1 MSKVILICVVLAGMA
16 LIVAHAKGQP
26 DERKVLEAGYIQGLP
41 LSEFAASYLDPICDL
56 LEKDEY
62 DQAAPLLRQAVQ
74 QHPEDLV
81 AFVCLAQSDAA
92 YRNAELSR
100 LEKYKASPRGYPNL
114 SFRMGTLH
122 FYNAKATYFL
132 HSNIAAE
139 PELTRAKQLLEQ
151 AWKQNKAPIVGL
163 MYAEAN
169 LLPSPNFK
177 IKFGV
182 LEELI
187 AHLGGTQVYAAYQE
201 AKQNSWQTPTPS
213 ASQMPK
219 KNLKPLRGVVRLL
232 TSMSGMRV
240 GHGVKNGNH
249 YDFTYD
255 PVPPDR
261 QRMAQYFAKWRGAID
276 QALAQQ

>member
-1 MSKVILICVVLAGMA
+1 MA
-16 LIVAHAKGQP
+16 LIVAHANTQP
-26 DERKVLEAGYIQGLP
+26 DERKVLEAGFVQGLP
-41 LSEFAASYLDPICDL
+41 LSEFAAPNLEPACNL

-62 DQAAPLLRQAVQ
+62 DQAVPLLRQAVRQ
-74 QHPEDLV
+74 DPDDLV
-81 AFVCLAQSDAA
+81 AFVCLAQSDAT
-92 YRNAELSR
+92 YRNTELSR
-100 LEKYKASPRGYPNL
+100 LEKHEASTRNYSSL
-114 SFRMGTLH
+114 VFRMGTLH
-122 FYNAKATYFL
+122 FYNAKSTYLL

-169 LLPSPNFK
+169 LIPSPNFK
-177 IKFGV
+177 ISFEV
-182 LEELI
+182 LQKLI
-187 AHLGGTQVYAAYQE
+187 AQLGGTQVYTAYQE
-201 AKQNSWQTPTPS
+201 AKQNSWQTPIPS
-213 ASQMPK
+213 VIQVPK

-261 QRMAQYFAKWRGAID
+261 QRMAQYFARWRSAID
-276 QALAQQ
+276 QALVRQ